1 MDLLAA
7 TRAGPATMAIAAM
20 VLNAKRRNAQLER
33 SLIRLPSEGSRAE
46 TKYECSLSSV
56 RNGSERIREKER
68 KSGGVRKA
76 NNYYTDGG
84 RDGRT
89 DADERRRMKERFGR
103 KYSEQQAREGG
114 PEEAGRE

>member
-1 MDLLAA
+1 M
-7 TRAGPATMAIAAM
+7 
-20 VLNAKRRNAQLER
+20 
-33 SLIRLPSEGSRAE
+33 
-46 TKYECSLSSV
+46 SSV

-84 RDGRT
+84 T
-89 DADERRRMKERFGR
+89 DERRRMKERFGR

-114 PEEAGRE
+114 RREEAGRERVSERGRSLTDLLTVVVETQRPDCLCLPACPGLSG